1 MFLSFDTLHWH
12 ETERYE
18 QDFWVYGTYNLHK
31 ILLLLVVLNLG
42 LVVGLGILLFDLK
55 DPFAKIGGDD
65 AEGNDFDDL
74 FAETVVVI
82 FEDGTS
88 FEVVSFPF
96 DISVVASLDV
106 S

>member
-18 QDFWVYGTYNLHK
+18 QDFWAHGTYNLHK
-31 ILLLLVVLNLG
+31 ILLLLVFLNLG

-55 DPFAKIGGDD
+55 DPFAKIGADD
-65 AEGNDFDDL
+65 AEGNVFDDL
-74 FAETVVVI
+74 FAKAVVVI

-88 FEVVSFPF
+88 FGVVSFTF
-96 DISVVASLDV
+96 NTSVVALVDV